1 MAQGADIVLNDGL
14 ATPVARTFKVV
25 KATPELTVWKDKRLT
40 KLSYWPEV
48 TLSADLPATNA
59 KTRKS
64 ELRVRKPVVDPVSGL
79 VADVGMFRIIGDI
92 PASMSQP
99 EIDDLVAFTANA
111 FANALV
117 KGAVKD
123 MDPIIG

>member
-1 MAQGADIVLNDGL
+1 M
-14 ATPVARTFKVV
+14 
-25 KATPELTVWKDKRLT
+25 TVWKDKRLT

-64 ELRVRKPVVDPVSGL
+64 ELRIRKPVVDPVSGL
-79 VADVGMFRIIGDI
+79 VVDVGMFRIIGDI

-111 FANALV
+111 FANALI